1 MRTEPEFQDLC
12 EHPPGSYAGTTYYG
26 AGKYAQLCD
35 VYFYTHK
42 EGSLDPFYWTY
53 CCRFSDDECG
63 DYASGRVIGWVQPHG
78 YGSSLNT
85 VEYITEDTNNRTGMF
100 RMWLK
105 HVGLT
110 TKE

>member
-12 EHPPGSYAGTTYYG
+12 DHPQGSYAGTTYYG
-26 AGKYAQLCD
+26 AGDYAQLCD

-63 DYASGRVIGWVQPHG
+63 DYASGRVIGWLQPHG
-78 YGSSLNT
+78 YGSSLNSA
-85 VEYITEDTNNRTGMF
+85 EYITEETNNRTEMF

-110 TKE
+110 TKV